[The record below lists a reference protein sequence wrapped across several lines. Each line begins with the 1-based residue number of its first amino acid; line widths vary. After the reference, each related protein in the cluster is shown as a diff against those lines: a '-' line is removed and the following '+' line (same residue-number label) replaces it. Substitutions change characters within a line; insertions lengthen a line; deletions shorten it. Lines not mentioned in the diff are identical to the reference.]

1 MLSVRSSSDISLWL
15 GGLPSQAI
23 AYCASGAIFQVISEP
38 SQASGKASNLTI
50 PGSIA
55 DEVPSRTPASL
66 DPASLDPVRTV
77 TVTPTIRYLQI
88 QQRSGLQAQ
97 AKLYRMGEGSGL
109 PAVGALVREQ
119 VRVIPRKIDLAIAID
134 KRLDR
139 IERVDATSALT
150 AIPRVAVVTTR
161 HEPADYVFGRVAP
174 RGETLV
180 ASLPQNLR
188 QHPSP
193 VDLAQTRSTS
203 PVTELEELELPG
215 SEYGLLT
222 LSHEVLLPT
231 LGASSEAIKTAIQRL
246 QPYLETL
253 RAAKKFQLLENSLT
267 TQLAV
272 QSRWERLPA
281 LSDRANPSQPPILAA
296 PRRAGC
302 LSLRAG
308 DRLQY
313 QLKNESD
320 RPLYALVLGFDPRGR
335 WKPWV
340 TDNLI
345 SPLTPALQA
354 QGSITLGKRPGLTD
368 LYTVFS
374 LSPFDRMYELFT
386 GGRLQNSGSPGGSA
400 HHRSLRPF

>member
-15 GGLPSQAI
+15 GGVPSQAI

-313 QLKNESD
+313 QLKMRAIAPSTPSSSD
-320 RPLYALVLGFDPRGR
+320 
-335 WKPWV
+335 
-340 TDNLI
+340 
-345 SPLTPALQA
+345 LTPEAA
-354 QGSITLGKRPGLTD
+354 GNP
-368 LYTVFS
+368 
-374 LSPFDRMYELFT
+374 
-386 GGRLQNSGSPGGSA
+386 GSPTT
-400 HHRSLRPF
+400 